1 MGRLSGNGWAIG
13 YAGGLVSLVITLGL
27 LAGDPSTGKTLLGV
41 TPLFGLDPALREGD
55 RAAGP
60 LSALWFVLFVLPLF
74 LFTPD
79 VPKRLAAG
87 AAVRKGLATLAD
99 TLRTLPRHRSTA
111 LFLAANMIY
120 ADGLVALFAF
130 GGIYAAGTFGWGTI
144 QIGVFGILLTI
155 TGTIGAFVGG
165 KLDDRFGPRPVILGS
180 LGLLIF
186 ASIAILSIGRDT
198 VGFVIPV
205 APPVPGGGLYAS
217 TAERAYV
224 AIGLLIGIAAG
235 PLQAASRT
243 LLVRIAPRDRVTQFF
258 GLLALSG
265 KVTSFMGPLLVAT
278 VTTAFAQ
285 PEGRHGGA
293 DRFSSRRA
301 CAAAGCEVTAC
312 NAPESSARLRSLQP
326 LAAFGEERAFRCGRP
341 GKRCDDASR
350 LDASLVPAL
359 AGTSGI
365 AHSCMYRLM
374 PEMPHAGEHHGDA
387 GVVGGLDHLVVAH
400 RAAGLDDGGGA
411 GLDRHQQTVGERKE
425 RVRRDH
431 RALRQRL
438 GEAQFLGGVLAPC
451 ARRCA
456 RSRCGSSG
464 RRRCRRWRDPWRTR
478 WCSTSRAWR
487 RGRRTADRQ
496 ARRWSAPAWS
506 RP

>member
-1 MGRLSGNGWAIG
+1 MPARRALEPSPTGGEGKYAPRSAIAGWVLFDWAAQPYFTLVTTFVYAPYFAGAVAADPVQGQALWGFATAAAGLIIALGSPVLGAIADAAGARKPWIAAFGAVLAIAASLLWFGKPNEPSLIPLVLLAFALGTIALEFATVFNNAMMPTLVPPDRMGRLSGNGWAVG

-27 LAGDPSTGKTLLGV
+27 LAGDPSSGKTLLGV
-41 TPLFGLDPALREGD
+41 TPLLGFDPALREGD

-99 TLRTLPRHRSTA
+99 TLCTLPRHRSTA

-155 TGTIGAFVGG
+155 TGTIGAFLGG
-165 KLDDRFGPRPVILGS
+165 KLDDRFGPRPIILGS

-186 ASIAILSIGRDT
+186 ASVAILSIGRDT
-198 VGFVIPV
+198 VGFVISVP
-205 APPVPGGGLYAS
+205 PPVPGGGLYAS

-243 LLVRIAPRDRVTQFF
+243 LLVRLAPRDRVTQFF

-278 VTTAFAQ
+278 VTAAFASQ
-285 PEGRHGGA
+285 K
-293 DRFSSRRA
+293 
-301 CAAAGCEVTAC
+301 AGMAVLIGFFAIGM
-312 NAPESSARLRSLQP
+312 AL
-326 LAAFGEERAFRCGRP
+326 LA
-341 GKRCDDASR
+341 K
-350 LDASLVPAL
+350 V
-359 AGTSGI
+359 
-365 AHSCMYRLM
+365 
-374 PEMPHAGEHHGDA
+374 
-387 GVVGGLDHLVVAH
+387 
-400 RAAGLDDGGGA
+400 
-411 GLDRHQQTVGERKE
+411 
-425 RVRRDH
+425 RV
-431 RALRQRL
+431 
-438 GEAQFLGGVLAPC
+438 
-451 ARRCA
+451 
-456 RSRCGSSG
+456 
-464 RRRCRRWRDPWRTR
+464 
-478 WCSTSRAWR
+478 
-487 RGRRTADRQ
+487 
-496 ARRWSAPAWS
+496 
-506 RP
+506 